1 MDKRVEGKEFKT
13 NPKLIPECN
22 IGMVGHVSHGKTTL
36 TNALTGKITLT
47 HSEEL
52 KRGITIRLGYADA
65 TIYKCVKCSKY
76 STSSKCPYCFSDA
89 EIVRTEVLLTLL
101 VMKH

>member
-1 MDKRVEGKEFKT
+1 MEVTKNIDTR
-13 NPKLIPECN
+13 LIPEVN

-36 TNALTGKITLT
+36 TKALTGKLTLT

-65 TIYKCVKCSKY
+65 TIYKCANCG
-76 STSSKCPYCFSDA
+76 
-89 EIVRTEVLLTLL
+89 
-101 VMKH
+101 KHSPNNK